1 MMEAERLRR
10 QREGA
15 GTLPP
20 VVPVGPG
27 RSVPELVAT
36 VDIDAE
42 TESRLAAER
51 TALESLDRR
60 IEEEAAALAA
70 AQRNERGAAQ
80 LAAAAAARAANEA
93 NLTRL
98 AQERATAERRAAD
111 RAAAQLKAE
120 LAVEAAAKARVAAE
134 QDANQQARRRVE
146 LEAEASRAAA
156 LLKSEAA
163 ARAGQALR
171 DAVDSA
177 SGQGNGTTATA
188 TAEPVV
194 VVPSTVVVREADH
207 LQERLPAAFGRLIAA
222 VALSMGIGLSA
233 GFWLGGST
241 HAPAAPPGSDQYPPT
256 AIDRDTTRLRLDHE
270 LRAAPS
276 ETPRRLT
283 GNP

>member
-1 MMEAERLRR
+1 LSKRLTGLMEAERLRR

-20 VVPVGPG
+20 VAPVVPG

-36 VDIDAE
+36 ADIDAE

-51 TALESLDRR
+51 IALESLDRR

-120 LAVEAAAKARVAAE
+120 LAVEVAAKARVAAE
-134 QDANQQARRRVE
+134 GDANQQARRRVE
-146 LEAEASRAAA
+146 LEAEVSR
-156 LLKSEAA
+156 SIEAWSREVPAQPIAVESA
-163 ARAGQALR
+163 AREQISQEPPPRGRLLAAIPMAMVIGMAAGLWLGRPA
-171 DAVDSA
+171 
-177 SGQGNGTTATA
+177 
-188 TAEPVV
+188 PVV
-194 VVPSTVVVREADH
+194 PFVGAGDTPVSGPSRTDLTVADPHVP
-207 LQERLPAAFGRLIAA
+207 
-222 VALSMGIGLSA
+222 
-233 GFWLGGST
+233 
-241 HAPAAPPGSDQYPPT
+241 Y
-256 AIDRDTTRLRLDHE
+256 LRLDHD
-270 LRAAPS
+270 LRAVPS
-276 ETPRRLT
+276 TKQ
-283 GNP
+283 